1 MNTVILAHARIHFQT
16 CSKSKWILNRAL
28 AGLSR
33 MTIGRIALLCALAAA
48 VSAADAAETYPA
60 KPVRFIVAFP
70 PGGNADLMGRLAA
83 QKLTEGLGRPFVVD
97 NRGGAG
103 GVIAEEIAARAVPDG
118 YTLLLV
124 SLAHTVSA
132 AINKKQ
138 TYDPLHDLIPVSLL
152 VSVPNVLVVHKS
164 LAVQSV
170 PDLIR
175 LAKSKPGELNYASA
189 HATSLHIAG
198 ELFKSM
204 TGTDIVNVNYK
215 SGGLAAPDIE
225 SGRVHMSFSV
235 MTTAISMMKNGR
247 VRALAVTSATR
258 SPALP
263 DLPTIAEFVPGYEV
277 TGWQGI
283 LAPAGTPRSI
293 VGKLSAE
300 LARIM
305 RMPDVRAKLVSL
317 GADPIGSTPEEFAA
331 FRKAELTRLNAL
343 VAKAG
348 IKSEY

>member
-1 MNTVILAHARIHFQT
+1 VKQLV
-16 CSKSKWILNRAL
+16 
-28 AGLSR
+28 
-33 MTIGRIALLCALAAA
+33 RIALLCELVLTAAA
-48 VSAADAAETYPA
+48 GGAAEAYPA

-70 PGGNADLMGRLAA
+70 AGGNADLIGRLAA
-83 QKLTEGLGRPFVVD
+83 QKLTEALGRPFVVD

-103 GVIAEEIAARAVPDG
+103 GVIAEEIAARAVADG

-132 AINKKQ
+132 AINKKL

-152 VSVPNVLVVHKS
+152 VSVPNVLVVHNS
-164 LAVQSV
+164 VPVQSV

-175 LAKSKPGELNYASA
+175 LAKSKPGELNYASS

-204 TGTDIVNVNYK
+204 TGTDIVNINYK
-215 SGGLAAPDIE
+215 SGGLAAPDLE

-235 MTTAISMMKNGR
+235 MTTAISMLKNGR
-247 VRALAVTSATR
+247 VRALAVTSAKR
-258 SPALP
+258 SLALP
-263 DLPTIAEFVPGYEV
+263 DLPVIAEFVPGYEV

-283 LAPAGTPRSI
+283 LAPARTPRSI
-293 VGKLSAE
+293 VVKLSAE
-300 LARIM
+300 LAGIM

-317 GADPIGSTPEEFAA
+317 GADPIGSTAEEFAA
-331 FRKAELTRLNAL
+331 FRNAELTRLKAL

-348 IKSEY
+348 IKSEI

>member
-1 MNTVILAHARIHFQT
+1 VRIV
-16 CSKSKWILNRAL
+16 LLGAL
-28 AGLSR
+28 VTAGSL
-33 MTIGRIALLCALAAA
+33 TH
-48 VSAADAAETYPA
+48 AAEAYPA

-70 PGGNADLMGRLAA
+70 PGGNADLIGRLAA
-83 QKLTEGLGRPFVVD
+83 QKLTDALGRPFVVD

-132 AINKKQ
+132 AMNKKS
-138 TYDPLHDLIPVSLL
+138 TYDALHDLIPVSLL
-152 VSVPNVLVVHKS
+152 VSVPNVLLVHNS
-164 LAVQSV
+164 VAAQSV

-175 LAKSKPGELNYASA
+175 LAKSKPGELNYASS

-215 SGGLAAPDIE
+215 SGGLAVPDLE

-235 MTTAISMMKNGR
+235 MTTAISMIKNGR
-247 VRALAVTSATR
+247 VRALGVTSAKR
-258 SPALP
+258 SLALP
-263 DLPTIAEFVPGYEV
+263 DLPAMAEFIPGYEV

-283 LAPAGTPRSI
+283 LAPSGTPRAI
-293 VGKLSAE
+293 VVKLNGE

-305 RMPDVRAKLVSL
+305 RAPDVRAKLVSM

-331 FRKAELTRLNAL
+331 FRKAELTRLKAL

-348 IKSEY
+348 IKSEF

>member
-1 MNTVILAHARIHFQT
+1 VRQLV
-16 CSKSKWILNRAL
+16 
-28 AGLSR
+28 
-33 MTIGRIALLCALAAA
+33 RIALVCALVAAGSS
-48 VSAADAAETYPA
+48 VYAAEAYPA

-70 PGGNADLMGRLAA
+70 PGGNADLIGRLAA
-83 QKLTEGLGRPFVVD
+83 QKLTDVLGRPFVVD

-103 GVIAEEIAARAVPDG
+103 GVIAEEIAARAVADG

-132 AINKKQ
+132 AINKKL

-152 VSVPNVLVVHKS
+152 VSVPNVLVVHNS
-164 LAVQSV
+164 VPVQSV

-175 LAKSKPGELNYASA
+175 LAKAKPGELNYASS

-198 ELFKSM
+198 ELFKNM
-204 TGTDIVNVNYK
+204 TGTDIVNINYK
-215 SGGLAAPDIE
+215 SGGLAAPDLE

-247 VRALAVTSATR
+247 VRALAVTSAKR
-258 SPALP
+258 SLALP
-263 DLPTIAEFVPGYEV
+263 DLPVIAEFVPGYEV

-283 LAPAGTPRSI
+283 LVPKGTPRSI
-293 VGKLSAE
+293 VAKVSAE

-317 GADPIGSTPEEFAA
+317 GADPIGSTAEEFAA
-331 FRKAELTRLNAL
+331 FRKAELTRLSAL
-343 VAKAG
+343 VVKAG
-348 IKSEY
+348 IKSEF

>member
-1 MNTVILAHARIHFQT
+1 VSVVKQL
-16 CSKSKWILNRAL
+16 L
-28 AGLSR
+28 
-33 MTIGRIALLCALAAA
+33 RIALPCALIAAG
-48 VSAADAAETYPA
+48 SLADAAEVYPA

-83 QKLTEGLGRPFVVD
+83 QKLTDGLGRPFVVD

-118 YTLLLV
+118 YTLLFV

-132 AINKKQ
+132 AINKKLA
-138 TYDPLHDLIPVSLL
+138 YDPFQDLIPVSLL
-152 VSVPNVLVVHKS
+152 VSVPNVLVVHRS
-164 LAVQSV
+164 VAAQSV

-175 LAKSKPGELNYASA
+175 LARSKPGEINYASS

-198 ELFKSM
+198 ELFKTM
-204 TGTDIVNVNYK
+204 TGTEIVNVNYK
-215 SGGLAAPDIE
+215 SGGLAIPDLE
-225 SGRVHMSFSV
+225 SGRVHLSFSV
-235 MTTAISMMKNGR
+235 MTTAISMLKNGR
-247 VRALAVTSATR
+247 VRALAVTSAKR

-277 TGWQGI
+277 TGWQGL
-283 LAPAGTPRSI
+283 LAPRGTPRSI
-293 VGKLSAE
+293 VTKLSAE

-305 RMPDVRAKLVSL
+305 QMPDVRAKLVSM

-331 FRKAELTRLNAL
+331 FRKAELKRLTAL
-343 VAKAG
+343 AAKAG
-348 IKSEY
+348 IKSEF